1 VIEPIVKMHANSLLL
16 NSLKFLVPILFGV
29 TVSNSLVGQDN
40 YKQWVLEQRTPGWAL
55 TIFNKLSLSDQY
67 KISDFVNPFY
77 LEEDLN
83 GDSNRDIAL
92 LIEEIDSRQK
102 GIIIIHGQDD
112 LVQVIGAGTKFGNGS
127 GDYSWMDVWKVFRGS
142 KANELVISENGDIEG
157 SQVIE
162 IKNPC
167 LEVVKTEAASG
178 LIYWDGSKYKWMQ
191 MSD

>member
-1 VIEPIVKMHANSLLL
+1 MER
-16 NSLKFLVPILFGV
+16 
-29 TVSNSLVGQDN
+29 
-40 YKQWVLEQRTPGWAL
+40 RTPTWAL
-55 TIFNKLSLSDQY
+55 TIFNKLSLSGQY

-77 LEEDLN
+77 LEEDFN

-92 LIEEIDSRQK
+92 LIEEIDLGQK
-102 GIIIIHGQDD
+102 GILIIHGQDD

-127 GDYSWMDVWKVFRGS
+127 SDYSWMDVWKVFRDS

-157 SQVIE
+157 SQAIE